1 MSDITNIDDY
11 RPHINTQDPV
21 TGIRHVMP
29 VAMIDD
35 MAAGRLPVQD
45 DEVMPRQNLNRK
57 TLWNFQIIETTRTR
71 IGKTSLETLL
81 SSASLSQSWRH

>member
-1 MSDITNIDDY
+1 MSDITDIDDY

-45 DEVMPRQNLNRK
+45 DEVMRAICYMLVK
-57 TLWNFQIIETTRTR
+57 E
-71 IGKTSLETLL
+71 LEK
-81 SSASLSQSWRH
+81 S

>member
-21 TGIRHVMP
+21 TGIRHVMS
-29 VAMIDD
+29 VAMIDS

-45 DEVMPRQNLNRK
+45 DEVMRAICYMLVEELQK
-57 TLWNFQIIETTRTR
+57 
-71 IGKTSLETLL
+71 S
-81 SSASLSQSWRH
+81 

>member
-45 DEVMPRQNLNRK
+45 DEVMRAICYMLVK
-57 TLWNFQIIETTRTR
+57 E
-71 IGKTSLETLL
+71 LEK
-81 SSASLSQSWRH
+81 S

>member
-1 MSDITNIDDY
+1 MSDITDIDDY

-45 DEVMPRQNLNRK
+45 DEVMRAICYMLVEELQK
-57 TLWNFQIIETTRTR
+57 
-71 IGKTSLETLL
+71 S
-81 SSASLSQSWRH
+81 